1 MTAPAL
7 ARGQYGRRY
16 LWPPGTDKPELK
28 VPSVTTI
35 LSQLSKPAL
44 TNWAA
49 KEVATYAVENILAWQ
64 DLPADSAI
72 DLLKRAPYR
81 NMTKKGD
88 IGTAVHTAIDSWIGG
103 QPVVEDLDLLPY
115 VGGALAFM
123 EDHVEKV
130 IHSEVTIFNRTY
142 KYAGTTDLLAELK
155 DPSPLGLEAHGATAI
170 VDWKSG
176 KAIYPEAALQLVGY
190 AYGEFIGTLEG
201 EELQLPKIQ
210 LGVIVHLPGDGTYTA
225 KPVTLTPRLWRTF
238 LALRTVQLWKD
249 DFEADALGKSHKGST
264 KTVDE
269 VATKRN
275 TKEGGKRVAETNDDR
290 GV

>member
-7 ARGQYGRRY
+7 ARGKTGRRY
-16 LWPPGTDKPELK
+16 VWPPNTDRPELV

-35 LSQLSKPAL
+35 LGQLAKPAL

-49 KEVATYAVENILAWQ
+49 KEVATYAVEQILAWQ

-103 QPVVEDLDLLPY
+103 EPVVENLDLLPY
-115 VGGALAFM
+115 VGAAISFM
-123 EDHVEKV
+123 DDQVEKV

-142 KYAGTTDLLAELK
+142 KYAGTTDSIVTLK
-155 DPSPLGLEAHGATAI
+155 DGRTAI

-176 KAIYPEAALQLVGY
+176 KAIYPEVALQLAAY
-190 AYGEFIGTLEG
+190 ANGEFIGTDDG
-201 EELQLPKIQ
+201 ETLDPPSIDV
-210 LGVIVHLPGDGTYTA
+210 GIVVHLPGDGNYTSREV
-225 KPVTLTPRLWRTF
+225 PLTPRLWKTF
-238 LALRTVQLWKD
+238 QALRTVQLWKD
-249 DFEADALGKSHKGST
+249 DYEADALGKAHKGSA
-264 KTVDE
+264 KTADVPATGNRKGKY
-269 VATKRN
+269 VAQN
-275 TKEGGKRVAETNDDR
+275 ADD
-290 GV
+290 